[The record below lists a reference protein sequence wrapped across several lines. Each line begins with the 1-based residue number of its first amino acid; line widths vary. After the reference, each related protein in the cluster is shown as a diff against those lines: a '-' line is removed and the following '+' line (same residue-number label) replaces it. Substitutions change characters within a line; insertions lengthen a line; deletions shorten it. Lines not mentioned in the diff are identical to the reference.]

1 MAACI
6 VCAVLPLLTAS
17 SSSADTVRKS
27 MGDGLTAAW
36 TDQHRLFVEAQPRE
50 GEGLYAFTRRFTG
63 STRYANRVADA
74 NGNPRRL
81 LRTKRYSVPY
91 EMLSDEYK
99 LRVIRTLFEAD
110 EPTANGWRHSVP
122 RSTRGATLWRICE
135 WFTGRGETFKEVA
148 RHNGLGDYDIHPGQS
163 VVIPTRLLLA
173 PFAEAVAEV
182 GRVQSRVA
190 SSTPPPSTQE
200 KAPQAVP
207 AEPAPTGTASGDTSD
222 TVPEETEEPDPPVLE
237 APVPA
242 VPPQREP
249 LQREPSTVAFAADG
263 DLRYERDEDENVF
276 AVYHLKQ
283 GEALYTAVVV
293 RFTGRVT
300 ADAVNELAAE
310 LAQLNRIR
318 DVTDMPVGQKVRIPL
333 DVLMPEYLPPA
344 DPRRKEWEANRAEAA
359 KYSNPVRATRLEGI
373 RIVLDAGHGGE
384 DPGVDHRGTWESVYV
399 YDVMVRVKKILQER
413 TAAEVHATTR
423 DAAGFVAPER
433 DVLPRSKGHTVLTSP
448 PYAIQDHVV
457 STHLRWYLAN
467 SLYRDALRS
476 QREPSE
482 TLFVSLHADSLH
494 PSLRGAMV
502 YVPSTFLT
510 KGEYGKSGSVY
521 LARKE
526 VKEKPRVSYSWTERT
541 RSEGL
546 SRQLADKI
554 LGSFRRHGLRVH
566 PEKPVRDRII
576 RSRYSRPFVPAVV
589 RYNAIPTK
597 LLLEICNMNNP
608 QDREL
613 LQTRAFRQKIAEA
626 IVDGILDYYGQE
638 PLVPGTNVAAA
649 R

>member
-1 MAACI
+1 MVAG
-6 VCAVLPLLTAS
+6 LLAAS
-17 SSSADTVRKS
+17 SAGADTVRKS
-27 MGDGLTAAW
+27 MGDGLMAAW
-36 TDQHRLFVEAQPRE
+36 TDQHRLFVEATPRE
-50 GEGLYAFTRRFTG
+50 GEGLYAFTHRFTG
-63 STRYANRVADA
+63 STRHADRVAVA

-81 LRTKRYSVPY
+81 LRATRYRVPY
-91 EMLSDEYK
+91 EMLSGDYK
-99 LRVIRTLFEAD
+99 IRVVRTLFTGD
-110 EPTANGWRHSVP
+110 EPVSDGWRHRVP
-122 RSTRGATLWRICE
+122 STTRGATLWRICE

-148 RHNGLGDYDIHPGQS
+148 RRNGLSDYDIHPGQS
-163 VVIPTRLLLA
+163 VIIPTRLLLG
-173 PFAEAVAEV
+173 PFADAVATV
-182 GRVQSRVA
+182 GAQESRVPTQVA
-190 SSTPPPSTQE
+190 STPPQ
-200 KAPQAVP
+200 
-207 AEPAPTGTASGDTSD
+207 EPADPTQGES
-222 TVPEETEEPDPPVLE
+222 EPVLE

-242 VPPQREP
+242 GPATNSEPVPSEP
-249 LQREPSTVAFAADG
+249 LPSAPTSSDPTTVAFAADG
-263 DLRYERDEDENVF
+263 DLRYERDDDGNAF

-300 ADAVNELAAE
+300 ADAVNELANE
-310 LAQLNRIR
+310 LAQFNRIR

-333 DVLMPEYLPPA
+333 DVLMPEYLPPE
-344 DPRRKEWEANRAEAA
+344 DPRRKEWEANRVATAQ
-359 KYSNPVRATRLEGI
+359 YSNPVQATRLEGI
-373 RIVLDAGHGGE
+373 RIVLDAGHGGD

-399 YDVMVRVKKILQER
+399 YDVMVRVKKLLQER

-423 DAAGFVAPER
+423 DSVGFVAPER

-448 PYAIQDHVV
+448 PYAIADHAV

-467 SLYRDALRS
+467 SLYRHALRT

-482 TLFVSLHADSLH
+482 TLFISLHADSLH

-526 VKEKPRVSYSWTERT
+526 VKEKPRVSYSWIERT

-546 SRQLADKI
+546 SRQLAENI
-554 LGSFRRHGLRVH
+554 LGSFRRHGLRIH
-566 PEKPVRDRII
+566 ADKPVRDQII
-576 RSRYSRPFVPAVV
+576 RCRRCRPFVPAVV

-613 LQTRAFRQKIAEA
+613 LQTRAFRQKVAEA
-626 IVDGILDYYGQE
+626 VVDGILDYYGQE

-649 R
+649 AR

>member
-1 MAACI
+1 MVLAWLIVAA
-6 VCAVLPLLTAS
+6 AGLLAAS
-17 SSSADTVRKS
+17 SAVADTVRKS

-36 TDQHRLFVEAQPRE
+36 TDQHRLFVEATPRE

-63 STRYANRVADA
+63 STRYADRVADA

-81 LRTKRYSVPY
+81 LRATRYRVPY
-91 EMLSDEYK
+91 EMLSGEYK
-99 LRVIRTLFEAD
+99 IRVVRTLFTDD
-110 EPTANGWRHSVP
+110 EPVSDGWRHRVP
-122 RSTRGATLWRICE
+122 STTRGATLWRICE

-148 RHNGLGDYDIHPGQS
+148 RRNGLSDYDIHPGQS
-163 VVIPTRLLLA
+163 VVIPTRLLLE
-173 PFAEAVAEV
+173 PFAAAVSEA
-182 GRVQSRVA
+182 GRVPTQVA
-190 SSTPPPSTQE
+190 STPRKDSADSTREPPQVSTPT
-200 KAPQAVP
+200 P
-207 AEPAPTGTASGDTSD
+207 AE
-222 TVPEETEEPDPPVLE
+222 PPVLE
-237 APVPA
+237 APVPGGTA
-242 VPPQREP
+242 PTQPVPSEP
-249 LQREPSTVAFAADG
+249 LPSAPAPSEPTPREPSTVAFAADG
-263 DLRYERDEDENVF
+263 DLRYERDSEGNAY
-276 AVYHLKQ
+276 AVYHLKR

-300 ADAVNELAAE
+300 ADAVNELANE
-310 LAQLNRIR
+310 LAQFNRIR

-333 DVLMPEYLPPA
+333 DVLMPEFLPPD
-344 DPRRKEWEANRAEAA
+344 DPRRKEWEANRVATAQ
-359 KYSNPVRATRLEGI
+359 YSNTVQATRLEGI
-373 RIVLDAGHGGE
+373 RIVLDAGHGGD

-399 YDVMVRVKKILQER
+399 YDVMVRVRKLLQER

-423 DAAGFVAPER
+423 DTSGFVAPDR
-433 DVLPRSKGHTVLTSP
+433 DVLPRSKGHSVLTSP
-448 PYAIQDHVV
+448 PYAIRDHVV

-467 SLYRDALRS
+467 SLYRDALRA

-482 TLFVSLHADSLH
+482 TLFISLHADSLH

-510 KGEYGKSGSVY
+510 QGEYGKSGSVY

-526 VKEKPRVSYSWTERT
+526 VKEKQRVSYSWTERT

-554 LGSFRRHGLRVH
+554 LGSFRRHGLRIH
-566 PEKPVRDRII
+566 NDKPVRDQII
-576 RSRYSRPFVPAVV
+576 RCRRCRPFVPAVV

-597 LLLEICNMNNP
+597 MLLEICNMNNP

-613 LQTRAFRQKIAEA
+613 LQTRAFRQKVAEA

-649 R
+649 AR

>member
-1 MAACI
+1 MLAL
-6 VCAVLPLLTAS
+6 VGGLLSAS
-17 SSSADTVRKS
+17 SASADTVRKS
-27 MGDGLTAAW
+27 MGDGLMAAW
-36 TDQHRLFVEAQPRE
+36 TDQHRLFVEATPRE

-63 STRYANRVADA
+63 STRYADRVAAA

-81 LRTKRYSVPY
+81 LRATRYRVPY
-91 EMLSDEYK
+91 EMLSGEYK
-99 LRVIRTLFEAD
+99 IRVVRTLFTAD
-110 EPTANGWRHSVP
+110 EAVAEGWRHRVP
-122 RSTRGATLWRICE
+122 RTTRGATLWRICE

-148 RHNGLGDYDIHPGQS
+148 RHNGLSDYDIHPGQS
-163 VVIPTRLLLA
+163 VIIPKRLLLDA
-173 PFAEAVAEV
+173 FAEAVAGV
-182 GRVQSRVA
+182 ARPATQVA
-190 SSTPPPSTQE
+190 SAAPPPNTQ
-200 KAPQAVP
+200 AQDQAADE
-207 AEPAPTGTASGDTSD
+207 AE
-222 TVPEETEEPDPPVLE
+222 PPVLQ
-237 APVPA
+237 APTPTAPTPSQPTASEPTVAGPA
-242 VPPQREP
+242 ATGPTPAPPREP
-249 LQREPSTVAFAADG
+249 PTVAFAADG
-263 DLRYERDEDENVF
+263 DLRYERDSEGQAF
-276 AVYHLKQ
+276 AVYHLKR

-300 ADAVNELAAE
+300 ADAVNELASE
-310 LAQLNRIR
+310 LVELNRIR

-333 DVLMPEYLPPA
+333 DALMPEYLPPD
-344 DPRRKEWEANRAEAA
+344 DPRRKEWEANRVATAQ
-359 KYSNPVRATRLEGI
+359 YSNTVQATRLEGI

-399 YDVMVRVKKILQER
+399 YDVMVRVKKLLQER

-423 DAAGFVAPER
+423 DKAGFVAPER
-433 DVLPRSKGHTVLTSP
+433 DVLPRSKGHAVLTSP
-448 PYAIQDHVV
+448 PYAIRDHVV

-476 QREPSE
+476 RREPSE
-482 TLFVSLHADSLH
+482 TLFISLHADSLH

-510 KGEYGKSGSVY
+510 QGEYGKSGSVY
-521 LARKE
+521 QARKE

-546 SRQLADKI
+546 SRQLANKI
-554 LGSFRRHGLRVH
+554 LGSFSRHGLRIH
-566 PEKPVRDRII
+566 NDKPVRDQII
-576 RSRYSRPFVPAVV
+576 RCRRCRPFVPAVV

-597 LLLEICNMNNP
+597 MLLEICNMNNP

-613 LQTRAFRQKIAEA
+613 LQTRAFRQKVAEA

-649 R
+649 AR